1 MNPYVSSAN
10 YKPMDM
16 NDLDQIKAEIEKLN
30 QQLTGNMM
38 EDMDIRDKI
47 HNLEMKVKGIK
58 PMDTRIDCVGCGS

>member
-1 MNPYVSSAN
+1 
-10 YKPMDM
+10 M

-47 HNLEMKVKGIK
+47 HNLEMKVNGIK